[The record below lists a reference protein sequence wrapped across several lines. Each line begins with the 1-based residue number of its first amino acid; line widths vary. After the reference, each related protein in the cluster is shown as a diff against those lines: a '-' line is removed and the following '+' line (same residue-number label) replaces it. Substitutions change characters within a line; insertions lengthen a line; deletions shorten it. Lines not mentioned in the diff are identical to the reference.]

1 MKPSVQFLYRS
12 LKYHNDNKSQTHF
25 GNAELLQISIQM
37 CMCVL
42 SFCKAIKGEEILF
55 LVYHVTLSSILLLKE
70 PTYEV
75 KGQNKH

>member
-1 MKPSVQFLYRS
+1 MIIKVKHILVMRSYCKFQF
-12 LKYHNDNKSQTHF
+12 TCVCV
-25 GNAELLQISIQM
+25 

-75 KGQNKH
+75 KGQNKHLTSCPKI